1 MSVKSSEHGLSD
13 ACHSCARCA
22 TEKSLD
28 QCSQQDSTPRSHI
41 FIKKTHSAVDGVG
54 VQGPGGVHL
63 HVDREGSAYSCGG
76 QLQSCRTSPR
86 TRADW
91 LVLCTARERGRECW
105 LCCLAFSN
113 SSGTINHLAS
123 ELSKQ
128 KPTNTHFL
136 QYHATRQNN
145 EKTPWS
151 CDTCSL
157 SPFLCIDK

>member
-1 MSVKSSEHGLSD
+1 MPYGSNNRGEIIGSEQPAGLYPGSPHEPHLHLKK
-13 ACHSCARCA
+13 HSFRDGRRGG
-22 TEKSLD
+22 SG
-28 QCSQQDSTPRSHI
+28 SGGG
-41 FIKKTHSAVDGVG
+41 FHS
-54 VQGPGGVHL
+54 
-63 HVDREGSAYSCGG
+63 HVDREGSACSCGG

-105 LCCLAFSN
+105 LCCVAFSN
-113 SSGTINHLAS
+113 SSGTINHLAP

-136 QYHATRQNN
+136 QYHTTRQNN
-145 EKTPWS
+145 EKTLWS

-157 SPFLCIDK
+157 SLFLCTDK